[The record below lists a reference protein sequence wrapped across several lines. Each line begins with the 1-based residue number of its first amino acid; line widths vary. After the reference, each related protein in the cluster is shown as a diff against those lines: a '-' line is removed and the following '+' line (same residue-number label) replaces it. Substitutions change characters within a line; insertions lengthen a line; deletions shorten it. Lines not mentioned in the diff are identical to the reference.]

1 MYLFDKIFV
10 MRVSW
15 NIFVWNQF
23 SSICF
28 KFQNFIP
35 RIFSQVSREKVFRT
49 LFILTN
55 QNYHYKDIFRTLQ
68 ISLTLLGICSE
79 NKYHEIFY
87 NSVLMYLAQWHVF
100 DKQQHTKNLMSCK
113 ICKNAAV
120 KIPLN
125 LRNFGHV
132 GIPKALSVK
141 CNENNYYN
149 EFKI

>member
-1 MYLFDKIFV
+1 
-10 MRVSW
+10 
-15 NIFVWNQF
+15 
-23 SSICF
+23 
-28 KFQNFIP
+28 
-35 RIFSQVSREKVFRT
+35 
-49 LFILTN
+49 
-55 QNYHYKDIFRTLQ
+55 
-68 ISLTLLGICSE
+68 
-79 NKYHEIFY
+79 
-87 NSVLMYLAQWHVF
+87 MYLAQWRVF

-113 ICKNAAV
+113 NCKNAAV